1 MNCPETAT
9 STNTRQRSG
18 AFARPPARRID
29 QAPIVPASDRHAFFE
44 AAVGRLMDRLYGAA
58 MRFTRNP
65 ADAEDLIADSLE
77 KAWNS
82 LGQLDDPERFDGWMM
97 RILSNTYITRWRRQQ
112 VHDRIF
118 DDEPG
123 VSDIDDTDSLYARLH
138 QPFLLWYGTPEK
150 AFLDGLLRDD
160 IEKALDSLPD
170 GYRMVVVMVQLLGH
184 SYEEVAAELDVPVG
198 TVRSRL
204 NRARKQLQDALWDN
218 ARDAHLSSSQEE
230 N

>member
-1 MNCPETAT
+1 MPAT
-9 STNTRQRSG
+9 
-18 AFARPPARRID
+18 
-29 QAPIVPASDRHAFFE
+29 DRHIFFE
-44 AAVGRLMDRLYGAA
+44 AAVVRLMDRLYGAA

-82 LGQLDDPERFDGWMM
+82 LGQLDDLERFDGWMM

-123 VSDIDDTDSLYARLH
+123 VGDVDDTDSLYAKLH

-204 NRARKQLQDALWDN
+204 NRARKQLQDALWNN
-218 ARDAHLSSSQEE
+218 ARDADLSSSREE